1 MNRHRVDKAKAS
13 QMSITSYSAIAQ
25 CILKMDRA
33 LKAKMTRKFEIC
45 YAMAKENGNIQ
56 HCMITSYK
64 TKDSA
69 KNFTHY
75 IAMAQRQQ
83 FFQSLQA
90 INFYSFIV
98 DGSTDAGRIED
109 ELVMM
114 MFCKRNEK
122 AEEINSC
129 VRYLSIEVPGRAD
142 ANDLIKC
149 VGNALKFVGIED
161 VLDKTKVLGVE
172 EKPILVGGGTDGAA
186 VNVSEHSGMK
196 GIMQRALWLFWAWC
210 YAHRLEL
217 ACKDSFSSILFKE
230 IQDVLLRLYYLYE
243 KSPKKSRE
251 LVDIVTD
258 LQETFG
264 FPKGGDLPVRSQGSR
279 WITHRRNA
287 LQRVIDRF
295 GAYISHIITLA
306 EDSTMKAEDRARM
319 KGYISKWGHA
329 KILIGCS
336 LYIDV
341 LQPASLLSLTL
352 QGHKL
357 DIVLGNKK
365 PNH

>member
-1 MNRHRVDKAKAS
+1 METHHGVD
-13 QMSITSYSAIAQ
+13 
-25 CILKMDRA
+25 L
-33 LKAKMTRKFEIC
+33 
-45 YAMAKENGNIQ
+45 G
-56 HCMITSYK
+56 TSYK

-83 FFQSLQA
+83 FFQSLQE
-90 INFYSFIV
+90 INFFSFIV

-109 ELVMM
+109 EIVMM

-142 ANDLIKC
+142 ANGLIKC

-172 EKPILVGGGTDGAA
+172 EKPVIVGGETDGAA

-196 GIMQRALWLFWAWC
+196 GIMQRALPWLFWAWC

-217 ACKDSFSSILFKE
+217 ACKDSFSSLLFKE

-243 KSPKKSRE
+243 KSPKKSRA

-264 FPKGGDLPVRSQGSR
+264 FPKGGDLPIHSQGSC

-287 LQRVIDRF
+287 LQQVIDRF

-319 KGYISKWGHA
+319 KGYISKWSHA

-352 QGHKL
+352 QDHKL
-357 DIVLGNKK
+357 DIVLGIKHIVKTVKSLKK
-365 PNH
+365 LCEKEPSTWPTYKLMCSRVKDESGKNCTKGLYLKLEP

>member
-1 MNRHRVDKAKAS
+1 
-13 QMSITSYSAIAQ
+13 
-25 CILKMDRA
+25 
-33 LKAKMTRKFEIC
+33 
-45 YAMAKENGNIQ
+45 
-56 HCMITSYK
+56 
-64 TKDSA
+64 
-69 KNFTHY
+69 
-75 IAMAQRQQ
+75 
-83 FFQSLQA
+83 
-90 INFYSFIV
+90 
-98 DGSTDAGRIED
+98 
-109 ELVMM
+109 MM

-142 ANDLIKC
+142 ANGLIKC

-196 GIMQRALWLFWAWC
+196 EIMQRALPWLFWAWC

-258 LQETFG
+258 LQDFQKE
-264 FPKGGDLPVRSQGSR
+264 
-279 WITHRRNA
+279 
-287 LQRVIDRF
+287 VI
-295 GAYISHIITLA
+295 
-306 EDSTMKAEDRARM
+306 
-319 KGYISKWGHA
+319 
-329 KILIGCS
+329 C
-336 LYIDV
+336 LYV
-341 LQPASLLSLTL
+341 
-352 QGHKL
+352 HK
-357 DIVLGNKK
+357 VVVG
-365 PNH
+365 